1 MISVARITEIQLLNT
16 RKPLGILKPSSER
29 EIRNT

>member
-1 MISVARITEIQLLNT
+1 MISVAKITEIQLLNT
-16 RKPLGILKPSSER
+16 RKPLAILKPSPER